1 MKRLAFLAIFS
12 ALLSLPVHAE
22 SDLLTR
28 TLTPT
33 DLGRLAGFAK
43 ARADAI
49 AAARK
54 GGDPADVA
62 TLDAILAGEEQPILG
77 VDIRGDYRCRMAK
90 LGNADEQAGTASV
103 LVIYDWFRC
112 RIGEDEI
119 GYRLEKVTG
128 SQRVTG
134 HFIDDSE
141 TSLVFY
147 GSDFYADE
155 GPRAYNAVPDRNTVG
170 RFVKVGDDRYRLEL
184 PLPFLESK
192 FNILELERR

>member
-1 MKRLAFLAIFS
+1 
-12 ALLSLPVHAE
+12 LSFPAHAE

-28 TLTPT
+28 ALTPT
-33 DLGRLAGFAK
+33 DLGRLAGLAK
-43 ARADAI
+43 ARSDAI
-49 AAARK
+49 AVARER
-54 GGDPADVA
+54 GAPGEVA

-90 LGNADEQAGTASV
+90 LGSADQGAEGAVA

-112 RIGEDEI
+112 RIDEDEI
-119 GYRLEKVTG
+119 GYRLEKLSG
-128 SQRVTG
+128 SQRVVG

-155 GPRAYNAVPDRNTVG
+155 GPRAYNAVADRNTVG
-170 RFVKVGDDRYRLEL
+170 RFVKVGDGRYRLEL

-192 FNILELERR
+192 FNILELEKR

>member
-1 MKRLAFLAIFS
+1 
-12 ALLSLPVHAE
+12 LSFPAHAE

-28 TLTPT
+28 ALTPT
-33 DLGRLAGFAK
+33 DLGRIAGFAK
-43 ARADAI
+43 ARSDAI
-49 AAARK
+49 AVARER
-54 GGDPADVA
+54 GAPGEVA

-90 LGNADEQAGTASV
+90 LGSADEEAEGAV
-103 LVIYDWFRC
+103 ALVIYDWFRC
-112 RIGEDEI
+112 RIDEDEI
-119 GYRLEKVTG
+119 GYRLEKLSG
-128 SQRVTG
+128 SQRVVG

-155 GPRAYNAVPDRNTVG
+155 GPRAYNAVADRNTVG
-170 RFVKVGDDRYRLEL
+170 RFVKVGDERYRLEL

-192 FNILELERR
+192 FNILELKRT